1 MKVGLISD
9 VHGNLHALEAVLKR
23 LERMK
28 VSAIWN
34 LGDATGYGAKPE
46 EVVQLLKNR
55 GVVSILGNYD
65 RKVLQFAQN
74 GLDQPKKSL
83 KRLAFRYAL
92 RSLSRA
98 SRAYLGS
105 LPHSLRLKIAGVQV
119 LLVHGSPDSDE
130 EHLTAE
136 TLSEHLARL
145 ARPLGVDLIA
155 CGHSHRAFLRRVGR
169 TWFVNPGSVGRPDDG
184 DPRASC
190 AVLDFS
196 GGKVRARLLRISYDV
211 PGAITALREAGLPE
225 AFGEMLRSG
234 RSLDDVLQ
242 AKAAPAATEI
252 SEKALRRLRPAVLD
266 VVRRLPL
273 DIAHSEQVAALSLRL
288 FDQLRRFTRLTPTDR
303 MLLFAAAMLH
313 DIGWVRGDRG
323 HHKHS
328 LEMIL
333 ELKELPLPAELR
345 ALVANTARY
354 HRRALPSL
362 KHRHF
367 AALAPAQR
375 ERVSWL
381 GAILRFAD
389 GLDCTHRQRLRDVR
403 IRAGKLAIRVDL
415 CYRRPA
421 RLEAL
426 MGKEKGE
433 WLRLLL
439 RRNLDLRLV
448 PARGLRAMGTL
459 AEVTER
465 RS

>member
-9 VHGNLHALEAVLKR
+9 IHGNLQALEAVLKR

-34 LGDATGYGAKPE
+34 LGDSTGYGANPE

-65 RKVLQFAQN
+65 RKVLQFGQS
-74 GLDQPKKSL
+74 GLEQPKKSI

-92 RSLSRA
+92 RSLSLA

-105 LPHSLRLKIAGVQV
+105 LPHSLRLKIDGVQV

-136 TLSEHLARL
+136 TPSEHLMRL

-184 DPRASC
+184 DPRASF
-190 AVLDFS
+190 AVLDFT
-196 GGKVRARLLRISYDV
+196 GGKVRARLLRLSYDV
-211 PGAITALREAGLPE
+211 PGAVAALRQAGLPE

-234 RSLDDVLQ
+234 RALDDVLRRQ
-242 AKAAPAATEI
+242 SSPAATEI
-252 SEKALRRLRPAVLD
+252 PEKALRRLRPAVLD
-266 VVRRLPL
+266 VIRQLPL
-273 DIAHSEQVAALSLRL
+273 DIAHAEQVTALSLRL
-288 FDQLRRFTRLTPTDR
+288 FDQLRRFTPLARSDR

-323 HHKHS
+323 HHKHT
-328 LEMIL
+328 LQMIL
-333 ELKELPLPAELR
+333 DLKELPLPAELR
-345 ALVANTARY
+345 AVVANAARY

-367 AALAPAQR
+367 AALDPAQR

-381 GAILRFAD
+381 GAIVRLAD

-448 PARGLRAMGTL
+448 KAQSTMKTL
-459 AEVTER
+459 FEVTER
-465 RS
+465 RN